1 MRLKLKCE
9 LGFYGWDD
17 DDVDLEE
24 KEDSDDD
31 YNVSPAS

>member
-1 MRLKLKCE
+1 MPIELKHE
-9 LGFYGWDD
+9 LGFYGWDN
-17 DDVDLEE
+17 DDVDLME

>member
-1 MRLKLKCE
+1 MRIELKHE
-9 LGFYGWDD
+9 LGFYGWDE

>member
-1 MRLKLKCE
+1 MRLKLKGK
-9 LGFYGWDD
+9 LGFYGWDE